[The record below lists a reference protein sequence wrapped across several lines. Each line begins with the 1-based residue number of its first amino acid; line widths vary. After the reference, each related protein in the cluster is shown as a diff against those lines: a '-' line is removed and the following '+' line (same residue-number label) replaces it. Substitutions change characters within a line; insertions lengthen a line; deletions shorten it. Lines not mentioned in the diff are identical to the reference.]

1 LECTNAPPSVP
12 VCFNPRRLGRVFWN
26 LVQNAVEAMPEGGA
40 IRLRF
45 ECVGGQ
51 IATQFKDAGEGIP
64 PEMGD
69 RLFDPFATV
78 GKPAGTG
85 LGLAICRQIIEEHG
99 GRILAGNGQDGGAIF
114 TFTLPRA
121 AA

>member
-1 LECTNAPPSVP
+1 MQIASTCA
-12 VCFNPRRLGRVFWN
+12 RRLGRVFWN
-26 LVQNAVEAMPEGGA
+26 LVQNAVEAMPDGGA
-40 IRLRF
+40 IHLRF
-45 ECVGGQ
+45 ECVGEQ
-51 IATQFKDAGEGIP
+51 IATQFKDTGEGLP
-64 PEMGD
+64 PALGE
-69 RLFDPFATV
+69 RLFDPFVSA
-78 GKPAGTG
+78 GKTAGTG